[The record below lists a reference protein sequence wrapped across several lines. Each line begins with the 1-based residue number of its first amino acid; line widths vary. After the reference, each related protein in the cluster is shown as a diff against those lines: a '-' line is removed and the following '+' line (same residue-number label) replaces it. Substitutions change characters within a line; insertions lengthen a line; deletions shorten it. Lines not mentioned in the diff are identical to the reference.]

1 MDGKWGKWWVILLL
15 PIVLVQAAWNR
26 LTGPWQRRRKT

>member
-15 PIVLVQAAWNR
+15 PLVLVEIAWRSIANAV
-26 LTGPWQRRRKT
+26 RRWRGR

>member
-15 PIVLVQAAWNR
+15 PFVLLQALW
-26 LTGPWQRRRKT
+26 LTLAGWWTRRRGR

>member
-15 PIVLVQAAWNR
+15 PFVLIQAAWNK
-26 LTGPWQRRRKT
+26 LTATLRRR